1 MTMTTRAKSEK
12 HLALITGAS
21 SGIGLA
27 FAERLARE
35 GYDLIV
41 VARRKERLDELA
53 QLLRGAQHVEVEVLA
68 ADLTKPAGLHRVEER
83 AAHAGLTLLVNN
95 AGFGYTGAFADLD
108 VDGEEE
114 EIRLNVIALVRLT
127 HAVLPG
133 MIKRQRGS
141 IINVSSMA
149 GFQPG
154 PYMATYG
161 ATKAY
166 VTSFT
171 EALGEELRG
180 SGVYV
185 QALCPGFTRTEF
197 QERGHIDTSM
207 LPEMAWMTAD
217 GVVAA
222 SLAAMKRQQLICV
235 PGLGNQIVSTATGFV
250 PRAITRRL
258 LAASLRRAVR

>member
-1 MTMTTRAKSEK
+1 MTTRKQSEK
-12 HLALITGAS
+12 RLALVTGAS
-21 SGIGLA
+21 SGIGLT

-41 VARRKERLDELA
+41 VARRKDRLDELA
-53 QLLRGAQHVEVEVLA
+53 HLLRGAHHVAVEVLA
-68 ADLTKPAGLHRVEER
+68 ADLTKPAALHRVEEH
-83 AAHAGLTLLVNN
+83 AAKAGLDLLVNN
-95 AGFGYTGAFADLD
+95 AGFGNLGAFVDLD
-108 VDGEEE
+108 VDGEDE

-133 MIKRQRGS
+133 MIKRKHGA

-149 GFQPG
+149 SFQPG
-154 PYMATYG
+154 PFMATYA

-171 EALGEELRG
+171 EALAEELRG

-197 QERGHIDTSM
+197 QERGHIDT
-207 LPEMAWMTAD
+207 EMIPKLAWMTSES
-217 GVVAA
+217 VVDA
-222 SLAAMKRQQLICV
+222 SLAAMKSQQLICI
-235 PGLGNQIVSTATGFV
+235 PGIGNQVMSGATSLMPRGIV
-250 PRAITRRL
+250 RRVFG
-258 LAASLRRAVR
+258 ASMRRATRK